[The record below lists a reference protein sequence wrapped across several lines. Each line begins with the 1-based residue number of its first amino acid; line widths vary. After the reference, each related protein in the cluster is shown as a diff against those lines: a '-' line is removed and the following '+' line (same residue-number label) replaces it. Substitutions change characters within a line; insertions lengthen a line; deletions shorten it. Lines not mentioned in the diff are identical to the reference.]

1 MRHRWLIMSLLVCL
15 PFAARAGTV
24 PVQIVRFVGTPADS
38 SDRDAFNQAFEA
50 AFSEA
55 SIPTEHL
62 ENGAWVPM
70 APKPN
75 PFARVDAAGSEVTW
89 QLDLSVRFPPEVRV
103 PVPRR
108 HRRDP
113 QRTRQSTMRTSRGF
127 VFAITATSP
136 ADIQHGVIPEGH
148 RFEVYFADLK
158 TLVVPS
164 TRLPSG
170 AYDFPYEDAARIVA
184 RGAIE
189 VMLRANE
196 QLAKDERAALTPAT
210 RIEP

>member
-1 MRHRWLIMSLLVCL
+1 MRHRWLIAALLVCL
-15 PFAARAGTV
+15 PLAAHAGSV

-38 SDRDAFNQAFEA
+38 SDRVTQAFEA

-55 SIPTEHL
+55 QIPCERL
-62 ENGAWVPM
+62 ENGAWVK
-70 APKPN
+70 AEPKAN
-75 PFARVDAAGSEVTW
+75 PFVRVDAAGSELTW
-89 QLDLSVRFPPEVRV
+89 QLDLSLRFPPEVRV

-113 QRTRQSTMRTSRGF
+113 VRSRQSTLRTSRGF
-127 VFAITATSP
+127 VFAVTAVSP
-136 ADIQHGVIPEGH
+136 TNIRRDVTPEGQ

-158 TLVVPS
+158 TQVVPS

-170 AYDFPYEDAARIVA
+170 AYDFPYDDAARVVA
-184 RGAIE
+184 RAAIE

-196 QLAKDERAALTPAT
+196 QLAKDERAALNPAT
-210 RIEP
+210 RIQP